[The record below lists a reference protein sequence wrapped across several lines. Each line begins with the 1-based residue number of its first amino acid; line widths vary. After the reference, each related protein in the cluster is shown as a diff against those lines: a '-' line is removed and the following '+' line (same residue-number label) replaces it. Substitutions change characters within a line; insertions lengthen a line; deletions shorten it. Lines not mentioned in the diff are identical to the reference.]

1 MISSHYQP
9 ANGGTI
15 REQIALDIDR
25 LIYTSSSVENLL
37 NKLKERG
44 YEIKQGKYLAV
55 KAPFSERYVRLKSLG
70 DDYLPKM
77 LEKRISS
84 NDTYVRK
91 VRERMS
97 RSNEVVKKIC
107 AMVLETSVAIQQ
119 FRIIPRKTKPQKTY
133 TLSNDDNLNLLVEQ
147 LSTIGEFGITSRD
160 GIYTKAAELK
170 KSVDDKT
177 EEINILSE
185 EAPTLKNDIAQIRFY
200 FQNVQNRRKLDA
212 MGQVKL
218 AAAKEVLE
226 KHGVRSEEDVA
237 ALEERLKL
245 LPSYIKTIQRGI
257 AEEQAKLKRINR
269 LADVYE
275 KVVEGNYIDNLIKG
289 QRELEQKILKK

>member
-1 MISSHYQP
+1 
-9 ANGGTI
+9 
-15 REQIALDIDR
+15 
-25 LIYTSSSVENLL
+25 
-37 NKLKERG
+37 
-44 YEIKQGKYLAV
+44 
-55 KAPFSERYVRLKSLG
+55 
-70 DDYLPKM
+70 
-77 LEKRISS
+77 
-84 NDTYVRK
+84 
-91 VRERMS
+91 S
-97 RSNEVVKKIC
+97 RSNDVEKKIC

-160 GIYTKAAELK
+160 GIYAKAAELK

-177 EEINILSE
+177 EEIKILSE

-200 FQNVQNRRKLDA
+200 LQNVQNRRKLDA
-212 MGQVKL
+212 MEQVKL
-218 AAAKEVLE
+218 AAAKEALE

-245 LPSYIKTIQRGI
+245 LPSYIKTIQRSI
-257 AEEQAKLKRINR
+257 AEEQSKLKRINQ

-275 KVVEGNYIDNLIKG
+275 KVVDGNYIDNLI
-289 QRELEQKILKK
+289 REQKEQERTRAEELLKQKKG